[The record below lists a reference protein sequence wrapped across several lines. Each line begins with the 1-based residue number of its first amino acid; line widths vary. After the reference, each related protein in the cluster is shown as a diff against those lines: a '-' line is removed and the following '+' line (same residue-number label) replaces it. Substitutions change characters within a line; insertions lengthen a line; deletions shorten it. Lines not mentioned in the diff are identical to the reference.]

1 MNAGIEQIKA
11 RAQSIKE
18 ATDYLLDNIP
28 DTLYGA
34 LGAVNWAAVH
44 CDEVYWSPA
53 TDEYLVQVAKANS
66 AELAVYLR
74 DELSRQGY
82 ETEVITDW

>member
-1 MNAGIEQIKA
+1 MIYNSPLQRIQNALEELQDACLMTGFDGGIEEN
-11 RAQSIKE
+11 R
-18 ATDYLLDNIP
+18 
-28 DTLYGA
+28 
-34 LGAVNWAAVH
+34 AAVH
-44 CDEVYWSPA
+44 CDEVYWRPA

-66 AELAVYLR
+66 AELTVYLR